1 MTAQQRDFITEAED
15 AKTVDSVEM
24 QTVVNRLPCGDLLDV
39 AEVANALRVA
49 VNTIYELIQCGE
61 MRALNCGTRSKPYY
75 RIFRVS
81 VLKYIKKSII

>member
-15 AKTVDSVEM
+15 AKIVDSVEM

-49 VNTIYELIQCGE
+49 VNTIYELIQSGE
-61 MRALNCGTRSKPYY
+61 MRALNCGTRAKPYY
-75 RIFRVS
+75 RVFRVS
-81 VLKYIKKSII
+81 VLKYIKKAIV